1 MSKELKF
8 IYGKIYN
15 GGKYTKLISKINII
29 KDINHYYRD
38 NFESYNDFNQ
48 FYNSM
53 GTLKV
58 ELDKSP
64 AAVLEFSKQFHK
76 RLALQPGILT
86 ECFIS
91 QTIAAALDLDNF
103 IDVENT
109 LDIPMKLANQWGQ
122 VQSVVGLANPR
133 YIYYND
139 KQDTVILQ
147 YGDSSSIDVIFVKN
161 KRGVRIEFKEEKSR
175 LSEPDISGLYDE
187 SGKLTPDTKFIEKY
201 TRYLPL
207 IELFNQETD
216 AFSYIGHNYNLQNH
230 LNASIIK
237 RITDEEFHMNIIE
250 MFIFQH
256 KNYIYPVDP
265 KDLFSLISFK
275 GSEIR
280 LSGRNSRPVFTPNY
294 VNKVIFNLGG
304 NIMDGEV
311 SIPSSSLKVTIG
323 RNRST
328 PSRYNINS
336 YLFMRFE
343 DVTVINDIAIFKYR
357 NIKQKKPSI
366 SLHLDVIP
374 NDDVLKNRYNSYD

>member
-1 MSKELKF
+1 MSKEIKY

-15 GGKYTKLISKINII
+15 NGKYTKLISTIKNI
-29 KDINHYYRD
+29 KLINHYYRD
-38 NFESYNDFNQ
+38 NFENHTDFDI
-48 FYNSM
+48 FYNKM
-53 GTLKV
+53 GLLKK

-64 AAVLEFSKQFHK
+64 AAYLEFKKQFNK

-86 ECFIS
+86 ECYIS
-91 QTIAAALDLDNF
+91 QTIAASLNLDNF
-103 IDVENT
+103 IDVDNANN
-109 LDIPMKLANQWGQ
+109 IPMKLANQWGQ

-161 KRGVRIEFKEEKSR
+161 KQGVRIEFKEEKSR

-187 SGKLTPDTKFIEKY
+187 SGRLTPDDKFIEKY
-201 TRYLPL
+201 SRYLPL
-207 IELFNQETD
+207 IELFNQETNVFD
-216 AFSYIGHNYNLQNH
+216 YIGHNYNLQNH
-230 LNASIIK
+230 LSESII
-237 RITDEEFHMNIIE
+237 RSITDEEFHLSIIQ

-280 LSGRNSRPVFTPNY
+280 LSGRNSVPVFTPNY
-294 VNKVIFNLGG
+294 VNRIIQELSGTIENNV
-304 NIMDGEV
+304 V
-311 SIPSSSLKVTIG
+311 TIPSSSLSVSIG

-328 PSRYNINS
+328 PSRYNLNS
-336 YLFMRFE
+336 YLFIRIE
-343 DVTVINDIAIFKYR
+343 DVKTIDTFAVFKYSS
-357 NIKQKKPSI
+357 IKQKKPSI

-374 NDDVLKNRYNSYD
+374 DDKILKNRNGSY